1 MSNLKSS
8 SFSSSERQLGG
19 EDFIIGKVVAERQV
33 LLDATKFE
41 NFAELTGDKHPIHYS
56 EAYAQSKGLRAPIT
70 HGLLLTALTALGSM
84 PVSDQL
90 TDSMIAMLGVEARF
104 SSPVYIGDLIT
115 VRMTASSIE
124 RKSGNRCVVTFNVD
138 LLSENQDSC
147 AKIIQHYL
155 LKTSLKK
162 EAL

>member
-1 MSNLKSS
+1 MSNLKASSISS
-8 SFSSSERQLGG
+8 SIKQLGG
-19 EDFIIGKVVAERQV
+19 EDFIIGEVVAERQV

-41 NFAELTGDKHPIHYS
+41 NFALLTGDKHPIHYS
-56 EAYAQSKGLRAPIT
+56 EEYAQSKGLRAPIT
-70 HGLLLTALTALGSM
+70 HGLLLTALTALGAM

-104 SSPVYIGDLIT
+104 SAPVYIGDLIT
-115 VRMTASSIE
+115 VRMIATGIE
-124 RKSGNRCVVTFNVD
+124 RKSGNRCVVTFNVE

-162 EAL
+162 ESL